1 MREVV
6 AGPKKAGQDAQAVV
20 GSRTG
25 ELVVAYSAIQGASL
39 EYCLDTLEKNKPKE
53 PFKEMAKAN
62 QELHEMRMSDDDG
75 ELKMAMAMAMAP
87 YDYKKY
93 VKAKVRNAAFQWLLQ
108 DLKSGHSK
116 VRDNVYSDLATRVS
130 Y

>member
-1 MREVV
+1 MCDLV

-20 GSRTG
+20 DSRTG
-25 ELVVAYSAIQGASL
+25 ELVVAYSAIQRTSL

-62 QELHEMRMSDDDG
+62 QKLHEMRMSDDDG

-93 VKAKVRNAAFQWLLQ
+93 VKAKVRNTAFQ
-108 DLKSGHSK
+108 
-116 VRDNVYSDLATRVS
+116 
-130 Y
+130 